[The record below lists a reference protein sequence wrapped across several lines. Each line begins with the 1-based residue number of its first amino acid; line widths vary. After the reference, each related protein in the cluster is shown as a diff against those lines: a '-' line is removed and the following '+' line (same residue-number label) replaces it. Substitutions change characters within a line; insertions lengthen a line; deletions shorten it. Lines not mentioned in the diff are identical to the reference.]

1 MWRKP
6 RQACYT
12 RRVGNVQFL
21 DSSRYMVG
29 LARSCPYEVSGDARP
44 ELVGPNG
51 FGHGMRVEP
60 GLAERVYSWAE
71 KGYIC
76 RWHSARWQIG

>member
-1 MWRKP
+1 
-6 RQACYT
+6 
-12 RRVGNVQFL
+12 
-21 DSSRYMVG
+21 MVG
-29 LARSCPYEVSGDARP
+29 LAQSCPYEVSGDARP

-71 KGYIC
+71 KRFYL
-76 RWHSARWQIG
+76 